1 MTDPASQ
8 QDSTEKKTPSAPS
21 RYDRFVAVLDLVLF
35 SAMIVMGLLGTLGV
49 VNTVPP
55 DVCTWALVF
64 IGDGMCITVL
74 RGRDVRN
81 PRFWSLLVYG
91 LGLAAWILRH
101 RT

>member
-1 MTDPASQ
+1 M
-8 QDSTEKKTPSAPS
+8 KLRVG
-21 RYDRFVAVLDLVLF
+21 RYQYRRRDRIQAGVTLVF
-35 SAMIVMGLLGTLGV
+35 FTAMIVMGLLSTLGV

-64 IGDGMCITVL
+64 IGAGVCITVL